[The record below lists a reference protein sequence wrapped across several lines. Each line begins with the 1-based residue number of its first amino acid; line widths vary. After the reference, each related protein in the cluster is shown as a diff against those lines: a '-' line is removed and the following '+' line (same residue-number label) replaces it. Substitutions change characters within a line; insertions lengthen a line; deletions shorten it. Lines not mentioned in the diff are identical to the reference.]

1 MGEKSEKI
9 RRCLDIK
16 KTYITHKTRGGW
28 LRPLSKDT
36 KNKDSGAPCIVIVD
50 EYHAHQSSDIVEILK
65 SGFGKRY
72 QSLLVIISTAGKD
85 AENNPCKKEY
95 DMARSV
101 LMANLWMTVLC
112 HDTRS
117 GAG

>member
-1 MGEKSEKI
+1 MLPLTVCRQGVFGDAQKMGEKSEKI

-50 EYHAHQSSDIVEILK
+50 EYHAHQSSDIVEILNQA
-65 SGFGKRY
+65 S
-72 QSLLVIISTAGKD
+72 A
-85 AENNPCKKEY
+85 
-95 DMARSV
+95 SV
-101 LMANLWMTVLC
+101 TSRCW
-112 HDTRS
+112 
-117 GAG
+117 